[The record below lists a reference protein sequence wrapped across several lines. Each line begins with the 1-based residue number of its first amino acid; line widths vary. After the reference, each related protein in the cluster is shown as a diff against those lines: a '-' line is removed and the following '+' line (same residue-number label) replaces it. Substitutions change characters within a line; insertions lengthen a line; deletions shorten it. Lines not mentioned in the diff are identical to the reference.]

1 MALMLPAV
9 LSSAFHAPSASS
21 RWSLTRST
29 STVKMTTIEGDPLQL
44 ATVSK
49 QLQESLSIPS
59 LEAPLPAEDA
69 AAQLILVHNNEVAQ
83 MAPKIWSPSIQEEER
98 VDTIKSLAQVLDTL
112 EDLAVGPMLAGKK
125 VSLVDSVI
133 FPSMA
138 ALESTLPQH
147 FGWTEWTDEAL
158 FWRRP
163 RLHAWWELI
172 TSHMD
177 RMHELESLLATELR
191 CGGHAGR
198 LRCGGGH
205 AVRLQRSG
213 LAVSRV
219 RLSGRAV
226 RLR

>member
-147 FGWTEWTDEAL
+147 FGWTEWTEDAL
-158 FWRRP
+158 WWRRP
-163 RLHAWWELI
+163 RLHAWFELFLYESAAREAKKTI
-172 TSHMD
+172 EA
-177 RMHELESLLATELR
+177 RLAELNLEALAVDVP
-191 CGGHAGR
+191 C
-198 LRCGGGH
+198 
-205 AVRLQRSG
+205 SG
-213 LAVSRV
+213 LRT
-219 RLSGRAV
+219 RK
-226 RLR
+226 